1 MDFAITETGTP
12 IYPVTVEEMKLFSRV
27 DNDDE
32 DVLIQQLIAGVTGEA
47 EDITGR
53 VFAKRSFTLSAD
65 APLDAAMT
73 IPVVPCTVNSVL
85 VDGKTIDKS
94 LYKISLPPSTGKRIC
109 PGVLT
114 LLDGFPEAGTVTLN
128 VSAGGDVPDPV
139 IIWIKTRT
147 STLYEQR
154 ESQAMFNSGLKFVE
168 LGRDYAMALLDPY
181 ILHGGF

>member
-32 DVLIQQLIAGVTGEA
+32 DILIQQLIAGVTGEA

-85 VDGKTIDKS
+85 VDGKTIEQIIREDSEKKYPEPEP
-94 LYKISLPPSTGKRIC
+94 LFPPH
-109 PGVLT
+109 GVLDFDWSI
-114 LLDGFPEAGTVTLN
+114 LEDPPANWNMRMLD
-128 VSAGGDVPDPV
+128 
-139 IIWIKTRT
+139 
-147 STLYEQR
+147 
-154 ESQAMFNSGLKFVE
+154 
-168 LGRDYAMALLDPY
+168 LGK
-181 ILHGGF
+181 